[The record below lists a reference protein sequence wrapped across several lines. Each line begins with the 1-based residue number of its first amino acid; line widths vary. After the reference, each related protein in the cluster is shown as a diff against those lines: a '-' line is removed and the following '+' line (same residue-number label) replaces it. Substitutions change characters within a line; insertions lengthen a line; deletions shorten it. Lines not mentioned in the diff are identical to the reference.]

1 GCLTID
7 ESVSLNFRTA
17 PFNARFPNTNQTRN
31 CFQNYFHSCNKA
43 LSAKEQ
49 HTAPCE
55 RHQRVYKSL
64 CLMSWVQ
71 KWDDQLE
78 ARSFPQ
84 KDLMGR
90 IAPSSMSTCSL
101 CTEMSK

>member
-1 GCLTID
+1 SSD
-7 ESVSLNFRTA
+7 VSLLLKMENFRTA

-64 CLMSWVQ
+64 CLMSWDTGCG
-71 KWDDQLE
+71 DDALQSRIS
-78 ARSFPQ
+78 ARRSGGAGPRHGIPGFRFAI
-84 KDLMGR
+84 G
-90 IAPSSMSTCSL
+90 
-101 CTEMSK
+101 